1 MCFITWLLPGFSGN
15 VHGWLCPCWRKF
27 RWNSTEVRSHQFVVF
42 LKLVI
47 SGHAFLSSCD
57 IPATSRLTSL
67 LLQFRSFS
75 CPSSGNLCKHF
86 VIWDKKKNFGCF
98 LVKSTCI
105 LIGCECEFVCID
117 ISKCS
122 LPHVWNIVRAIRNLF
137 QTEVSGALVHP
148 SEIHQ
153 VNVCSVLCVREQLFG
168 SLYALRV
175 LNDQFNECEQYHL

>member
-15 VHGWLCPCWRKF
+15 VHGWLCPCWRKL
-27 RWNSTEVRSHQFVVF
+27 RWNSTEVRSHQFVF

-57 IPATSRLTSL
+57 IPARHDWLHCFYSFVVLAVQAQEISVNSL
-67 LLQFRSFS
+67 WFGTR
-75 CPSSGNLCKHF
+75 KR
-86 VIWDKKKNFGCF
+86 KFGCF

-137 QTEVSGALVHP
+137 QIEVSGALVHP

-153 VNVCSVLCVREQLFG
+153 VNVCSARVCVREQLVG

-175 LNDQFNECEQYHL
+175 LNYHSDECEQ